1 MRGVQQALM
10 DRLPIFK
17 KITEDLDRFSW
28 NTCVSGFMICVNE
41 LQELKCTKRE
51 VLEPLVILLS
61 PFAPHIAEELWQK
74 LGHTASVTQAT
85 WLAFDESKMKDDSFD
100 YPISFNGKTRYFLS
114 MGVELSAQ
122 DVEAA
127 VRANEQT
134 EKYLD
139 GKPIKKIIVVPKRIV
154 NVVV

>member
-1 MRGVQQALM
+1 
-10 DRLPIFK
+10 
-17 KITEDLDRFSW
+17 
-28 NTCVSGFMICVNE
+28 
-41 LQELKCTKRE
+41 
-51 VLEPLVILLS
+51 
-61 PFAPHIAEELWQK
+61 
-74 LGHTASVTQAT
+74 
-85 WLAFDESKMKDDSFD
+85 
-100 YPISFNGKTRYFLS
+100 

-134 EKYLD
+134 EKYLE